1 MDKLGQILDQWEK
14 SKDIES
20 LLTQGLLNDPEALQT
35 SLEALPETLRDKA
48 SSTLQHISVAL
59 TCFIADM
66 DEEKSEVKS
75 QIDATLKSAQA
86 CMSYGAPYRPKKG
99 TD

>member
-20 LLTQGLLNDPEALQT
+20 LLAQGLLNDPEALQT

-48 SSTLQHISVAL
+48 SSTLQKISIAL
-59 TCFIADM
+59 KCYIADM
-66 DEEKSEVKS
+66 DEEKSEIKS

-86 CMSYGAPYRPKKG
+86 CMSYGAPYRPKKV
-99 TD
+99 TE